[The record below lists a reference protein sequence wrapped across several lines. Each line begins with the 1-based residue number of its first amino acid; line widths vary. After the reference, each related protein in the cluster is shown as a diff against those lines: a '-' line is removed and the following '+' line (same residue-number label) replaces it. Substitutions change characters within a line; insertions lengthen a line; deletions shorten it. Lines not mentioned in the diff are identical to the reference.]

1 MKALRII
8 LTQNSANYRREET
21 TVNKMTYPLPPFST
35 VIGAIH
41 NACNYKEY
49 KPMDISIQG
58 TYESM
63 GLEPYTDYCFLNTV
77 MDDRGILVK
86 LKNGKY
92 LSNSFDKVAKALKSQ
107 GNSFRE
113 GKTIQVYNEKLLE
126 EYRNLK
132 GLKDKIDE
140 FSRGKLKEVLNLIKL
155 RKKTL
160 SSKKKELKDNKEK
173 LELIKK
179 REIQIKD
186 LEKRL
191 KSEFDDY
198 KEKNYNEPYSKF
210 ASLTTS
216 LKYYE
221 TLYNVKLIIHVRC
234 EDENTLLDIKEN
246 IYNLKS
252 IGRSEDFVDIKEVKI
267 VDLVED
273 PDELEDEIVNSNYA
287 YVNYDLVKNDI
298 IMPINLSDNRVCNGT
313 KYLLNKNYKIED
325 KKRKFEKK
333 KVLYISKYVVD
344 EAYENLYFDVEDKEK
359 YIVNFI

>member
-1 MKALRII
+1 MKVLRII

-21 TVNKMTYPLPPFST
+21 TINKMTYPLPPFST

-49 KPMDISIQG
+49 KPMDISVQG

-86 LKNGKY
+86 LKN
-92 LSNSFDKVAKALKSQ
+92 
-107 GNSFRE
+107 
-113 GKTIQVYNEKLLE
+113 E

-132 GLKDKIDE
+132 DLKDKIDE

-160 SSKKKELKDNKEK
+160 LSKKKELKDNKEK

-179 REIQIKD
+179 REFQIKN

>member
-21 TVNKMTYPLPPFST
+21 ITNKMTYPLPPFST

-41 NACNYKEY
+41 NACGYREY
-49 KPMDISIQG
+49 KPMDISVQG

-63 GLEPYTDYCFLNTV
+63 GLEPYTDYCFLNSIN
-77 MDDRGILVK
+77 DDRGILVK
-86 LKNGKY
+86 LKNENY

-107 GNSFRE
+107 GNSFLK
-113 GKTIQVYNEKLLE
+113 GTTIQVYNESLLQ
-126 EYRNLK
+126 EYRELK
-132 GLKDKIDE
+132 ELKDKIE
-140 FSRGKLKEVLNLIKL
+140 CFSKGKYKKVLDTIKA

-160 SSKKKELKDNKEK
+160 GAKKKLLKDNKGK
-173 LELIKK
+173 LELVKA
-179 REIQIKD
+179 RELQIKN
-186 LEKRL
+186 LEK
-191 KSEFDDY
+191 KIKEEFERY
-198 KEKNYNEPYSKF
+198 KEENYNKPYSRF
-210 ASLTTS
+210 MSLTTS

-234 EDENTLLDIKEN
+234 DDENTLLDIEKN

-267 VDLVED
+267 VDLIEE
-273 PDELEDEIVNSNYA
+273 PEELDEGIVNNNYA
-287 YVNYDLVKNDI
+287 YVDYELVKEDI
-298 IMPINLSDNRVCNGT
+298 VMPLNLSDDMRCNGT
-313 KYLLNKNYKIED
+313 KYILNKNYDVID

-333 KVLYISKYVVD
+333 KVVYISKYVV
-344 EAYENLYFDVEDKEK
+344 EETAENLYFDLDDKEK

>member
-21 TVNKMTYPLPPFST
+21 NVNKMTYPLPPFST

-41 NACNYKEY
+41 SACNYKEY

-58 TYESM
+58 SYEAM
-63 GLEPYTDYCFLNTV
+63 GLEPYTDYCFLNSV

-86 LKNGKY
+86 LRNGKF
-92 LSNSFDKVAKALKSQ
+92 LSNSFDKVAKAIKSQ
-107 GNSFRE
+107 GNSFRK
-113 GKTIQVYNEKLLE
+113 GTTIQVYNENLLE
-126 EYRNLK
+126 EYRSLRD
-132 GLKDKIDE
+132 LKDKIDE
-140 FSRGKLKEVLNLIKL
+140 FNKGKFKNILNTIKI

-160 SSKKKELKDNKEK
+160 AAKKKQLKDDKEK

-179 REIQIKD
+179 REVEIKN
-186 LEKRL
+186 LEKKL
-191 KSEFDDY
+191 KTEFEDY
-198 KEKNYNEPYSKF
+198 KDKNYNEPYSKF

-234 EDENTLLDIKEN
+234 ENEETLLDIKEN

-267 VDLVED
+267 VDLVEEPMD
-273 PDELEDEIVNSNYA
+273 LDDGIINNNYA
-287 YVNYDLVKNDI
+287 YVDYKLLKDDI
-298 IMPINLSDNRVCNGT
+298 IIPLNLSDNKVCNGT
-313 KYLLNKNYKIED
+313 KYLLNKNYTIEN
-325 KKRKFEKK
+325 KKRIFEKK
-333 KVLYISKYVVD
+333 KVVYISKYVV
-344 EAYENLYFDVEDKEK
+344 EETAENLYFDLDDKEK

>member
-86 LKNGKY
+86 LRNGKY

-132 GLKDKIDE
+132 DLKDKIDE

-179 REIQIKD
+179 REFQIKN

-267 VDLVED
+267 VDLVE
-273 PDELEDEIVNSNYA
+273 EAKEMKRRIVNTNSA
-287 YVNYDLVKNDI
+287 YVDYNLVKGKI
-298 IMPINLSDNRVCNGT
+298 IRSRNLSDSKECNGT
-313 KYLLNKNYKIED
+313 KYLLNKNYEILD
-325 KKRKFEKK
+325 RKRVFKKK
-333 KVLYISKYVVD
+333 KVVYLSNYVVRKKVD
-344 EAYENLYFDVEDKEK
+344 NVYYDLGEEES